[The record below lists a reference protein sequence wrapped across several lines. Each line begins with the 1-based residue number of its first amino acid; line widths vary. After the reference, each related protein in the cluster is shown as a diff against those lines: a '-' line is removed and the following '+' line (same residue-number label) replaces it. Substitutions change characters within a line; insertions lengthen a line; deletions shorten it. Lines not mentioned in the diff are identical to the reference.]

1 MPLTLFFFNP
11 FPYYLKAPHT
21 TQCNITLCSLTV
33 DCCVDCPLFSYFRG
47 DMSKPDTHYH
57 RDPICLTL
65 AQVTQYVENGKKE
78 FCCINQPLL
87 NIPRDHIVL
96 DEVHLLLRMADVLM
110 NNLIEDAIER
120 DDKESVLMAQ
130 RREKLERGKHLRKLA
145 ETINSCGVKFNV
157 WEKKN
162 ADGKGSGTVD
172 WTSLK
177 GDEKRKL
184 LKLLPDKLV
193 EQTDGIH

>member
-1 MPLTLFFFNP
+1 MGYVQTRHTLP
-11 FPYYLKAPHT
+11 
-21 TQCNITLCSLTV
+21 
-33 DCCVDCPLFSYFRG
+33 
-47 DMSKPDTHYH
+47 
-57 RDPICLTL
+57 RDPMCLTL

-87 NIPRDHIVL
+87 NIPRDRIVL
-96 DEVHLLLRMADVLM
+96 DELHLLLRIADVLM

-120 DDKESVLMAQ
+120 DDKESVLMAK
-130 RREKLERGKHLRKLA
+130 RREKLARGKHLRKLA
-145 ETINSCGVKFNV
+145 ETINSCGVTFNV

-172 WTSLK
+172 WTSLLE
-177 GDEKRKL
+177 DEKRKL

-193 EQTDGIH
+193 EQTDGIHQGTAPTVIKICRVRLLSIQYSR

>member
-1 MPLTLFFFNP
+1 M
-11 FPYYLKAPHT
+11 
-21 TQCNITLCSLTV
+21 
-33 DCCVDCPLFSYFRG
+33 
-47 DMSKPDTHYH
+47 
-57 RDPICLTL
+57 
-65 AQVTQYVENGKKE
+65 
-78 FCCINQPLL
+78 
-87 NIPRDHIVL
+87 L
-96 DEVHLLLRMADVLM
+96 DEVHLLLRMADVPM

-145 ETINSCGVKFNV
+145 ETINSCGVTFNV

-172 WTSLK
+172 WTSLME
-177 GDEKRKL
+177 DEKRKL

-193 EQTDGIH
+193 EQTDGIHQGTAPTVIKICRVRLLSIQYSR